1 MSGHSKYANIK
12 HRKGAQDAKRGKIFT
27 RIIKEITI
35 AVKEGGGPD
44 IDMNPALRRAI
55 ANAKGVNLPKE
66 TCDRAIK
73 KASGADATTYHE
85 LTFEGYGP
93 NGVAFFIECTTDNTN
108 RSVANVRSI
117 FNKNGGELGKNGSLE
132 FIFDRKGVF
141 VLERANISIEMED
154 LEMELID
161 GGASD
166 IEFEEDLI
174 TVYTNFSDFGLM
186 SSTLEKLKIE
196 PKSAELERI
205 PNNTKELPVNKAKI
219 ILSLAEKF
227 EEDDDVQN
235 VFHNLEITDE
245 LIAAMEA
252 E

>member
-1 MSGHSKYANIK
+1 MSGHSKFANIK

-44 IDMNPALRRAI
+44 ADTNPSLRRAI
-55 ANAKGVNLPKE
+55 TNAKGCNMPKD
-66 TCDRAIK
+66 TVDRAIK
-73 KASGADATTYHE
+73 KASGADADNYHE

-93 NGVAFFIECTTDNTN
+93 NGIAFFIECTTDNTN

-117 FNKNGGELGKNGSLE
+117 FTKNGGELGKNGSLE

-141 VLERANISIEMED
+141 NLDKTTLEMDIEE

-161 GGASD
+161 GGAE
-166 IEFEEDLI
+166 EFEVEEDI
-174 TVYTNFSDFGLM
+174 VTVYTGFSDFGLM
-186 SSTLEKLKIE
+186 SSTLEKLNIE

-205 PNNTKELPVNKAKI
+205 PNNTKELPLHKAQS
-219 ILSLAEKF
+219 ILNLADKF

-245 LIAAMEA
+245 LIASLE

>member
-44 IDMNPALRRAI
+44 VATNPSLRRAI

-73 KASGADATTYHE
+73 KAAGADATTYHE
-85 LTFEGYGP
+85 ITFEGYGP
-93 NGVAFFIECTTDNTN
+93 NGIGIFIECTTDNTN

-141 VLERANISIEMED
+141 VLETANLALEMDE

-161 GGASD
+161 GGAMD
-166 IEFEEDLI
+166 IEIEDDLI
-174 TVYTNFSDFGLM
+174 TVYTDFADFGLM
-186 SSTLEKLKIE
+186 SETLEKLLIE
-196 PKSAELERI
+196 PRSAELERI
-205 PNNTKELPVNKAKI
+205 PNNTKELPLNKAKS
-219 ILSLAEKF
+219 ILALVEKF

-245 LIAAMEA
+245 LIADLEA